1 MRNFAAI
8 AAMACLVCC
17 WPARYGFGQTTDPVF
32 ANSFESGLI
41 AFSPALSGVPPG
53 AVDATTNGPLQVT
66 LSHVAAAPT
75 FVSIISSQPS
85 LIAVS
90 GGGVTVSTGQTS
102 AAVHVGSANSGSAP
116 VTLWAT
122 LGNTMGAAV
131 QIVGD
136 ASCIEGDTSGDLPGY
151 TRQCSGQAT
160 NYKGVTSW
168 DNTYAS
174 LFLAPWPGSGYQFGK
189 AFTITVNATQYG
201 SFKILTGSTQ
211 AGISIH
217 PNNTA
222 GDTGLASVSTEAQGP
237 GVFLGALCH
246 GSDLNISSKAGT
258 VANCALQSN
267 STYYLNISMASL
279 FPPSYGTTCA
289 TDACTTGWSMY
300 QYDN

>member
-8 AAMACLVCC
+8 TAMACLICC
-17 WPARYGFGQTTDPVF
+17 WPARHGWGQTTDPVF

-41 AFSPALSGVPPG
+41 AFGPALSGVAPG
-53 AVDATTNGPLQVT
+53 TVDATTDGPLQVT
-66 LSHVAAAPT
+66 LSQAAAAPT
-75 FVSIISSQPS
+75 FVTVTSTQPS
-85 LIAVS
+85 VISVS
-90 GGGVTVSTGQTS
+90 GGGVTVPTGQTS
-102 AAVHVGSANSGSAP
+102 AAIQVGSATVGSAP
-116 VTLWAT
+116 VTLWAK
-122 LGNTMGAAV
+122 LGNTVGAAV

-136 ASCIEGDTSGDLPGY
+136 GSCIEGDSSGDVPGY

-160 NYKGVTSW
+160 DYKGVTSW

-174 LFLAPWPGSGYQFGK
+174 LFEADWPGVANQSGH

-217 PNNTA
+217 PNNTF

-237 GVFLGALCH
+237 GVFLGAICH
-246 GSDLNISSKAGT
+246 GSDLSISSKAST
-258 VANCALQSN
+258 AALCKLQLH
-267 STYYLNISMASL
+267 STYYLNVSMASV
-279 FPPSYGTTCA
+279 FPPYETTCG
-289 TDACTTGWSMY
+289 TDACTTGWTLN